1 MSNFKEYT
9 PGTLVTLRGRDWIVQ
24 PSADE
29 DILMVKPL
37 GGSEDEMTGIY
48 LPLLKDDDKV
58 EITTFPR
65 PELADL
71 SDFESAKLLYDASR
85 LAFRNAA
92 GPFRCMGKLS
102 FRPRSYQIVPLV
114 LALKQDFV
122 RLLIADDVGIGKTIE
137 ALIILKELM
146 ERGDIKTFAV
156 ICLPHLCDQWRA
168 ELKDKLDIE
177 AEIIRSST
185 AASLDRKLTD
195 DRSIFYHTPY
205 QVISI
210 DYIKSDR
217 RIGLFLE
224 DCPELVIVD
233 EVHSCARPAG
243 TKSVSQ
249 QQRHNLV
256 HRIAERKQQHLL
268 LLTATPHSG
277 KDPEF
282 LSLLGLLKPDFEKLD
297 LSEIQPTEKKK
308 LAAHFIQRK
317 RENLARY
324 LDENT
329 PFPERS
335 TREIAYKLTPE
346 YASFYNDML
355 RFARGLSREGKTQ
368 WGTKIRNWAA
378 LALLRGVMSSPD
390 AGLEMLNKRDMKLS
404 DGEAH
409 EPAYDEDEVNPVIEK
424 LESDSDVPMTDLIDY
439 ASLSQS
445 EKSQISA
452 LSKKLSDLSGK
463 EKDHK
468 IGQAIKVVKEW
479 LGEGF
484 NPIIFCR
491 YIATAEY
498 VGRELKKSLPKSVDI
513 QVITSTLSDD
523 QRKER
528 IVEMQS
534 GEKRVLVATDCL
546 SEGINLQD
554 AFNAVLHYDLPW
566 NPNRLE
572 QREGRVD
579 RFGQKSKSVKAYL
592 LWGEDNPIDVVV
604 LRVLIRKIR
613 DIQKSIGV
621 SIAVG
626 EDNRSIANA
635 VLNAVLLN
643 PASAIADTQLSLF
656 RDQAIIDSENMITG
670 ELELQKKKA
679 IQLKNIFAHSAI
691 DDAEI
696 KKQLAEVDEII
707 GSMTTVEEFVKAAVV
722 HLGGKVEK
730 NGEGWLLYPFN
741 LPAHIRNAAGTGDKI
756 KISFDSPTPEGY
768 KYIGRN
774 HRFTEML
781 CQFII
786 ALAFE
791 QRDHFKKVA
800 RASVMQ
806 TEAVKTKTTLIQFR
820 VRNLVREAGTKNN
833 FVAEEMY
840 LWGYE
845 GSGKDAR
852 ILNYDEAKALLTG
865 SVSSGNLSFERQE
878 NELTKELTVFR
889 ELEKQF
895 DRLAEQRAENL
906 VDAHMRFKKLV
917 GGTRFEKVLPVLPPD
932 IMGVYVLI
940 PKPKTV
946 L

>member
-1 MSNFKEYT
+1 MSFKEYT

-24 PSADE
+24 PSGDE
-29 DILMVKPL
+29 EILLVKPL
-37 GGSEDEMTGIY
+37 GGSEDELTGIY
-48 LPLLKDDDKV
+48 LPLLKDEEKV

-65 PELADL
+65 PQAQDL

-114 LALKQDFV
+114 LALKQNFV

-137 ALIILKELM
+137 ALLILKELL
-146 ERGDIKTFAV
+146 ERGDIRRFAV
-156 ICLPHLCDQWRA
+156 ICLPHLCDQWQS
-168 ELKDKLDIE
+168 ELKDKLDID

-205 QVISI
+205 QVISV

-233 EVHSCARPAG
+233 EVHTCARPAG

-249 QQRHNLV
+249 QQRHNLI
-256 HRIAERKQQHLL
+256 HKIASRENQHLL
-268 LLTATPHSG
+268 MLTATPHSG

-297 LSEIQPTEKKK
+297 LNDIQPAEKKK
-308 LAAHFIQRK
+308 LASHFIQRK
-317 RENLARY
+317 RENLAKY
-324 LDENT
+324 LDETT
-329 PFPERS
+329 PFPERN
-335 TREIAYKLTPE
+335 TREIAYKLTAE

-355 RFARGLSREGKTQ
+355 RFARGLSKEGKTQ
-368 WGTKIRNWAA
+368 WGTKIRYWAA
-378 LALLRGVMSSPD
+378 LALLRGVMSSPE
-390 AGLEMLNKRDMKLS
+390 AGLEMLKKRDMKAVDS
-404 DGEAH
+404 ESPDQT
-409 EPAYDEDEVNPVIEK
+409 YDESEINPVIEK
-424 LESDSDVPMTDLIDY
+424 LESDSDVPMTDLVDF
-439 ASLSQS
+439 ASLSQN
-445 EKSQISA
+445 EKSQINE
-452 LSKKLSDLSGK
+452 LSKTLSGLSGK
-463 EKDHK
+463 EKDNK
-468 IGQAIKVVKEW
+468 LGQAVKVIKEW
-479 LGEGF
+479 LNEGY

-498 VGRELKKSLPKSVDI
+498 VGRELKKSLLKTTDV

-528 IVEMQS
+528 ILEMNS
-534 GEKRVLVATDCL
+534 SEKRVLVATDCL

-554 AFNAVLHYDLPW
+554 GFNAVLHYDLPW

-579 RFGQKSKSVKAYL
+579 RFGQKSRKVLAYL

-643 PASAIADTQLSLF
+643 PASAFADTQMSLF
-656 RDQAIIDSENMITG
+656 RDQALIDSENMITG

-679 IQLKNIFAHSAI
+679 VQLKNIFAHSSI
-691 DDAEI
+691 DDQEI
-696 KKQLAEVDEII
+696 KKQLSEVDEII
-707 GSMTTVEEFVKAAVV
+707 GSMATVEDFVKAAVV
-722 HLGGKVEK
+722 HLGGKVERH
-730 NGEGWLLYPFN
+730 GEGWLLYTFN
-741 LPAHIRNAAGTGDKI
+741 LPLHLKSAAGKSEKI

-768 KYIGRN
+768 RYIGRN
-774 HRFTEML
+774 HRFTELL

-791 QRDHFKKVA
+791 QRDHYKKVA

-806 TEAVKTKTTLIQFR
+806 TEFVKTKTTLIQFR
-820 VRNLVREAGTKNN
+820 VRNLIRESGTRHN

-840 LWGYE
+840 LWGYV
-845 GSGKDAR
+845 GSSKEAR
-852 ILNYDEAKALLTG
+852 ILSFDEAKQLLTTAVG
-865 SVSSGNLSFERQE
+865 SGNLSVERQE
-878 NELTKELTVFR
+878 NELEKELRIFS

-895 DRLAEQRAENL
+895 DQLAERRAENL
-906 VDAHMRFKKLV
+906 VKAHMRFKKLV
-917 GGTRFEKVLPVLPPD
+917 GGTKFEKVLPVLPPD

-940 PKPKTV
+940 PKPITV